1 VGRRAGGR
9 DRSRGDR
16 VGGRAGEAGTTFLV
30 GIASDADEL
39 EELWGDVPAVEI
51 EAAATA

>member
-1 VGRRAGGR
+1 V
-9 DRSRGDR
+9 D
-16 VGGRAGEAGTTFLV
+16 GRAGEAGTTFSV

>member
-1 VGRRAGGR
+1 VPAKPARP
-9 DRSRGDR
+9 
-16 VGGRAGEAGTTFLV
+16 FV